1 MYLCANYIRL
11 IKIHLSIRTI
21 QNTPRSLFPYSL
33 VSCAVDK
40 TVRYDNLDT
49 HWDLIINRVGEKVL
63 EELNF
68 KPQESL
74 SFVRINGY
82 KDQLYPGVSIHK
94 KSDSLWNF
102 SSRPF
107 GCSTCVAAFFDIVS
121 IKTNWNNQSAS
132 N

>member
-1 MYLCANYIRL
+1 MYSSNISLKIFCTTMYLCANYIRL

-21 QNTPRSLFPYSL
+21 QNTPRSLFPYGL

-94 KSDSLWNF
+94 K
-102 SSRPF
+102 
-107 GCSTCVAAFFDIVS
+107 
-121 IKTNWNNQSAS
+121 
-132 N
+132 